1 MPAGSDK
8 WVTLGGC
15 VVMAIGSWEGPDS
28 RLARILVDSNDRSL
42 QSYESKP
49 EWVEEHAHIE
59 ESIAEGGYG
68 HRQVYELVQ
77 NGADAMVNRSGGR
90 IEVILTEN
98 HLYCAN
104 EGDPIDESGLGALL
118 GSNMSRKRG
127 DEIGRFGLG
136 FKSVLAVTDRPEF
149 FSRPVS
155 LRFSHDY
162 SSRLIHERVPST
174 RKIAL
179 PILRLGEPLDP
190 NVEAQ
195 SDPILTELL
204 EWSVTTVRLT
214 RDPGR
219 DTSFLGD
226 DLTGFPAE
234 FLLFTR
240 HVNEL
245 ILDNRVSGVRRTI
258 VVQPGA
264 EEVRL
269 IEGQRDQAWRVFR
282 KVVEPSANA
291 RKDAGA
297 RAERDRLPVDWAVPM
312 TGSSAVGKFW
322 AFFPTTFETTLSG
335 ILNAPWKTNPDRENL
350 LAGEFNIFLLEVA
363 ARLVVE
369 NLQRVS
375 SIEDPAKHL
384 DRMPARGREARGWAD
399 RQITEQVYL
408 LAAQRESLPDQRGQL
423 DFPSRLRIHP
433 ERVSKEAL
441 DLWCSYHFR
450 PHRWV
455 HKSVETRERR
465 PRAERLLEAARD
477 GDGDHDSPIATYRE
491 WLEALAAPAS
501 VEASAAA
508 LAVAEL
514 LKGQLSPMDF
524 DDVRS
529 ARIVLSNSGQLV
541 APDPNRV
548 FIGGRPDIVDTSEVD
563 PALIADSFAERALRE
578 TFNIVEV
585 DRSAEFAAYVA
596 TEVDSVH
603 YWDGLWSR
611 AKQVSPDQAKDLLN
625 RHFLPG
631 EVHVRAEDGEFRPL
645 SRVLL
650 AGPVVDARGAD
661 AGFTID
667 ENWHADTIEIIRAL
681 GATDVPYADRK
692 GFCSEPEWYDQ
703 YVDYVSEQWRASG
716 RTLRGNSRLES
727 DQSSVPSH
735 LEVLQ
740 ELSPTARV
748 RLTAELLRLGSTQT
762 PWAWRQAGS
771 NQPGSLTTESPA
783 IWLLSQHGLL
793 DTTMGTAPISR
804 SVSADLRQFGRFLP
818 VSRLSSEVTGV
829 LDLPR
834 RIEDCPTAILNESLE
849 PLSDETDDDLIGRY
863 ISSIVMLLPPP
874 SELPCR
880 VGPHHGRLAPNQI
893 TAISNP
899 EVYQQ
904 LRTIES
910 PIILAP
916 TPEDADRLVELWN
929 LRPEGDLI
937 TTEINYLLCA
947 PEVPLIDEF
956 PGLRI
961 LPAMA
966 DRRTHVLMRCSE
978 LTRTI
983 RAAGG
988 QTSKAIDKAIS
999 DGRIYWLVQD
1009 TTNPNEEDG
1018 NLLAFISSEFGL
1030 NLSDSQITA
1039 LIQNRKDEAQR
1050 RLIES
1055 IREQADDV
1063 DRILKCLG
1071 PESIRRYVPTSLI
1084 EAVAEQGHSP
1094 DDRMIAEMAL
1104 AVHGV
1109 DILREAKHDLELRGL
1124 VPPLHWAGGRAAQE
1138 FVRDLGFAR
1147 EFAGFPEDRLD
1158 EVFEAIGPVDLKPLH
1173 DFQSVVRDRFRDLLR
1188 TDGKTKR
1195 AMLSL
1200 PTGAGKTRVAVQSL
1214 VEHFRDDE
1222 VPGPVLWIAQSEELC
1237 EQAVQAWAEVW
1248 RAMGPPKTLTIGRLW
1263 DANGA
1268 EPVPGQPHVVVATIQ
1283 KLSTSVIGNET
1294 YEWLADAAIVVV
1306 DEAHRGAT
1314 TPTFT
1319 ALLRWLGL
1327 EARGI
1332 DRCPLVG
1339 LTATPFI
1346 GANQTQT
1353 EILAKRYGLNRL
1365 DTGLF
1370 PEDDTE
1376 QLISLLQERRIL
1388 ARAEHTRI
1396 DGVDI
1401 DLDAG
1406 QMAELDKF
1414 RRLPRAVETELG
1426 LNASRNATLVDSI
1439 KGQPDD
1445 WQILVFAPSVENA
1458 QTLAALLRLEGIAA
1472 AAITAETRP
1481 GVRRHYVQQFKDR
1494 KIRVLTNYGTLTTG
1508 FDAPEVRA
1516 VYVARPTYSPNLY
1529 LQMIGRGLRGPANGG
1544 TDECLIVD
1552 VDDNVRMYGGKLAFT
1567 DFEFLWTEKTGV

>member
-1 MPAGSDK
+1 
-8 WVTLGGC
+8 
-15 VVMAIGSWEGPDS
+15 MAIGSWEGAES
-28 RLARILVDSNDRSL
+28 TLARGLVDSNERSL
-42 QSYESKP
+42 KSWEYKP
-49 EWVEEHAHIE
+49 EWIEEQAHIE
-59 ESIAEGGYG
+59 QAIAEGGYG

-90 IEVILTEN
+90 IEVILTAT

-104 EGDPIDESGLGALL
+104 EGDPIDGSGLEALL

-155 LRFSHDY
+155 LRFSNEY
-162 SSRLIHERVPST
+162 SSRLIHAQVPES
-174 RKIAL
+174 RRLPL

-190 NVEAQ
+190 SSEAAA
-195 SDPILTELL
+195 DPILDELMK
-204 EWSVTTVRLT
+204 WSVTTVRLT
-214 RDPGR
+214 RDPQR
-219 DTSFLGD
+219 DTSWLAD
-226 DLTGFPAE
+226 DLTEFPAE
-234 FLLFTR
+234 FLLFAR

-245 ILDNRVSGVRRTI
+245 ILDNRATGVKRTI
-258 VVQPGA
+258 VVKPGD
-264 EEVRL
+264 EQVRL
-269 IEGQRDQAWRVFR
+269 VEGQRDQAWRVFR
-282 KVVEPSANA
+282 RVVEPTPEA

-297 RAERDRLPVDWAVPM
+297 RAERDQLPVDWAVPM
-312 TGSSAVGKFW
+312 TGSSGVGKFW

-350 LAGEFNIFLLEVA
+350 LFGPFNEYLLQVA
-363 ARLVVE
+363 AGLVVE

-375 SIEDPAKHL
+375 SFDDPAKHL

-399 RQITEQVYL
+399 RQITEQVYR
-408 LAAQRESLPDQRGQL
+408 LAAARESLPDQRGQL

-441 DLWCSYHFR
+441 DLWCSYDFR

-477 GDGDHDSPIATYRE
+477 GGNGESDSPFATYRE

-501 VEASAAA
+501 VESSAAA

-514 LKGQLSPMDF
+514 LKSQISPMDF

-529 ARIVLSNSGQLV
+529 ARIVLSTSGELV
-541 APDPNRV
+541 APDQNRV
-548 FIGGRPDIVDTSEVD
+548 FIGGRPEINDTSEVD
-563 PALIADSFAERALRE
+563 PDLLKDPFAERVLRSI
-578 TFNIVEV
+578 FAIVEV
-585 DRSAEFAAYVA
+585 DRSAEFSAYVA
-596 TEVDSVH
+596 TESE
-603 YWDGLWSR
+603 
-611 AKQVSPDQAKDLLN
+611 SPDFWSGVWHRAGQVPAVQAKDVLT
-625 RHFLPG
+625 RHYLPG
-631 EVHVRAEDGEFRPL
+631 EVRVRALDGEFRPL
-645 SRVLL
+645 GSVLL
-650 AGPVVDARGAD
+650 AGPIVDA
-661 AGFTID
+661 AGSDPAYTLD
-667 ENWHADTIEIIRAL
+667 EGWHAETLDLLRAL
-681 GATDVPYADRK
+681 GAADTPLSDRA
-692 GFCSEPEWYDQ
+692 GFDTAPADYEE
-703 YVDYVSEQWRASG
+703 YVNHVREQWRQSG
-716 RTLRGNSRLES
+716 RPLRGNATLES
-727 DQSSVPSH
+727 DQAAVPSH
-735 LEVLQ
+735 IEILPHLV
-740 ELSPTARV
+740 PATRARF
-748 RLTAELLRLGSTQT
+748 TAELLRLASAQT
-762 PWAWRQAGS
+762 PWTWRQAGS
-771 NQPGSLTTESPA
+771 SQTGSLTMESPT
-783 IWLLSQHGLL
+783 IWVLTERGIL
-793 DTTMGTAPISR
+793 DTTLGLAPISEA
-804 SVSADLRQFGRFLP
+804 VSADLKEFGRLLP
-818 VSRLSSEVTGV
+818 VARVSVEVTSL

-834 RIEDCPTAILNESLE
+834 TIEDCSTSVLNRSLE
-849 PLSDETDDDLIGRY
+849 LLADETDDVLIGRY
-863 ISSIVMLLPPP
+863 VSAVARLLPAP
-874 SELPCR
+874 EALPCR
-880 VGPHHGRLAPNQI
+880 IGPHHGQFSPSEI
-893 TAISNP
+893 TAIANP

-916 TPEDADRLVELWN
+916 TSEDAAQLVERWH

-947 PEVPLIDEF
+947 PQVPLIDEF
-956 PGLRI
+956 PGLRM

-966 DRRTHVLMRCSE
+966 DHRTQTLMRCTE

-988 QTSKAIDKAIS
+988 QTSKAIEKAVAE
-999 DGRIYWLVQD
+999 GRIYWLVQD
-1009 TTNPNEEDG
+1009 PADPNAQDG
-1018 NLLAFISSEFGL
+1018 DLLLFISNEFGL
-1030 NLSDSQITA
+1030 NLTDDQVAA
-1039 LIQNRKDEAQR
+1039 LLQNRKDEAQR
-1050 RLIES
+1050 RLAES
-1055 IREQADDV
+1055 IREQSDDI
-1063 DRILKCLG
+1063 DRILLCLG
-1071 PESIRRYVPTSLI
+1071 PDAIRRYVPTSLI
-1084 EAVAEQGHSP
+1084 DAVAEQGHIT

-1124 VPPLHWAGGRAAQE
+1124 TPPLQWAGGRAAQE
-1138 FVRDLGFAR
+1138 FVRDLGFTR
-1147 EFAGFPEDRLD
+1147 EYAGFPEDRLD
-1158 EVFEAIGPVDLKPLH
+1158 EIFEAIGPVDLKPLH
-1173 DFQSVVRDRFRDLLR
+1173 DFQETVRDRFQELLR
-1188 TDGKTKR
+1188 TTAKTKR

-1214 VEHFRDDE
+1214 VEHLRDAD
-1222 VPGPVLWIAQSEELC
+1222 VVGPVLWIAQSEELC

-1268 EPVPGQPHVVVATIQ
+1268 EPVPDQPHVVVATIQ
-1283 KLSTSVIGNET
+1283 KLSTSVIGNAA
-1294 YEWLADAAIVVV
+1294 YEWLSNAAVVVV

-1327 EARGI
+1327 EARGV
-1332 DRCPLVG
+1332 DRCPLIG

-1346 GANQTQT
+1346 GANRAQN
-1353 EILAKRYGLNRL
+1353 EILAKRYGLSRL

-1370 PEDDTE
+1370 PEGDTE
-1376 QLISLLQERRIL
+1376 QLISLLQERQIL
-1388 ARAEHTRI
+1388 ARVEHARI

-1401 DLDAG
+1401 DLNEG

-1426 LNASRNATLVDSI
+1426 LNAARSAALVESI
-1439 KGQPDD
+1439 KAHPDG
-1445 WQILVFAPSVENA
+1445 WQILLFAPSVENA

-1552 VDDNVRMYGGKLAFT
+1552 VEDNVRMYGGKLAFT
-1567 DFEFLWTEKTGV
+1567 DFEFLWTEKAGV

>member
-1 MPAGSDK
+1 
-8 WVTLGGC
+8 
-15 VVMAIGSWEGPDS
+15 MAIGSWEGTDS
-28 RLARILVDSNDRSL
+28 VLARFVADRNDRSL
-42 QSYESKP
+42 QGYGSMP
-49 EWVEEHAHIE
+49 EWIE
-59 ESIAEGGYG
+59 EQARIEKSIAQGGYG

-90 IEVILTEN
+90 IEVILTET

-104 EGDPIDESGLGALL
+104 EGDPIDEQGLGALL
-118 GSNMSRKRG
+118 GSNMSPKRG

-136 FKSVLAVTDRPEF
+136 FKSVLAVTDRPEL

-155 LRFSHDY
+155 LRFSPQF
-162 SSRLIHERVPST
+162 SSSLIHKRIPTASKST
-174 RKIAL
+174 L
-179 PILRLGEPLDP
+179 PILRLGEPLSP
-190 NVEAQ
+190 KLEAQ
-195 SDPILTELL
+195 SDSILEELF

-214 RDPGR
+214 RDPSR
-219 DTSFLGD
+219 DTSFLAA
-226 DLTGFPAE
+226 DLTDFPAE

-245 ILDNRVSGVRRTI
+245 ILDDRVSGVKRTI
-258 VVQPGA
+258 AVRPDGEQ
-264 EEVRL
+264 VRL
-269 IEGQRDQAWRVFR
+269 IEGERDQAWRVFR
-282 KVVEPSANA
+282 KVVAPTDEARDNA
-291 RKDAGA
+291 G
-297 RAERDRLPVDWAVPM
+297 EISVRDRLPVDWAVPM
-312 TGSSAVGKFW
+312 TASSSVGQFW

-350 LAGEFNIFLLEVA
+350 LLGAFNEFLLEVA
-363 ARLVVE
+363 AGLVVE
-369 NLQRVS
+369 NLERVS
-375 SIEDPAKHL
+375 SVDDPARHL
-384 DRMPARGREARGWAD
+384 DRMPARGREARVWAD
-399 RQITEQVYL
+399 RQITEQVYQ
-408 LAAQRESLPDQRGQL
+408 LAAERESLPDQRGQL

-441 DLWCSYHFR
+441 DLWCSYDFR

-465 PRAERLLEAARD
+465 PRAERLLEASREGNEAAE
-477 GDGDHDSPIATYRE
+477 SAIASYRE

-501 VEASAAA
+501 VESSAAA

-514 LKGQLSPMDF
+514 LKDHLSPMDF

-529 ARIVLSNSGQLV
+529 ARIVLSTSGELV
-541 APDPNRV
+541 APDQNRV
-548 FIGGRPDIVDTSEVD
+548 FIGGRPEIDGTSEVEPGVVRD
-563 PALIADSFAERALRE
+563 AFAERALRSI
-578 TFNIVEV
+578 FGVVEV
-585 DRSAEFAAYVA
+585 DRSAEFSAYVA
-596 TEVDSVH
+596 TDYEDPD
-603 YWDGLWSR
+603 YWSNVWER
-611 AKQVSPDQAKDLLN
+611 AAQVSPTQAKEVLR
-625 RHFLPG
+625 RHYLAG
-631 EVHVRAEDGEFRPL
+631 EVRVRALDGAFRPL
-645 SRVLL
+645 GAVLL
-650 AGPVVDARGAD
+650 AGPVVDA
-661 AGFTID
+661 AGSDPAYTLD
-667 ENWHADTIEIIRAL
+667 EGWHARTLEVLRAL
-681 GATDVPYADRK
+681 GATDTPLSDREGFDTPPADYER
-692 GFCSEPEWYDQ
+692 
-703 YVDYVSEQWRASG
+703 YVDHVREQWRQSG
-716 RTLRGNSRLES
+716 HTLRSNMTLEPDHTS
-727 DQSSVPSH
+727 IPSH
-735 LEVLQ
+735 IEILRHLV
-740 ELSPTARV
+740 PATRA
-748 RLTAELLRLGSTQT
+748 RLTAELLRLQSTQT
-762 PWAWRQAGS
+762 LWTWRQAGS
-771 NQPGSLTTESPA
+771 SQPSSLTVESPA
-783 IWLLSQHGLL
+783 MNVLSEHGIL
-793 DTTMGTAPISR
+793 DTTLGLAPISEA
-804 SVSADLRQFGRFLP
+804 VSADLKEFARLLP
-818 VSRLSSEVTGV
+818 VARLSAEATSLLE
-829 LDLPR
+829 LPR
-834 RIEDCPTAILNESLE
+834 EIEDCSTAILDRSLE
-849 PLSDETDDDLIGRY
+849 LLGDETDDVLIGRY
-863 ISSIVMLLPPP
+863 VSTVARLLPAPDT
-874 SELPCR
+874 LPCR
-880 VGPHHGRLAPNQI
+880 IGPNHGQFPPNEI
-893 TAISNP
+893 TAIANP
-899 EVYQQ
+899 EIYQQ

-916 TPEDADRLVELWN
+916 TPEDAARLVERWH

-937 TTEINYLLCA
+937 TAEINYLLCA

-956 PGLRI
+956 PGLRM

-966 DRRTHVLMRCSE
+966 DHRALMLMRCTE

-988 QTSKAIDKAIS
+988 QTAKAIDKAVAE
-999 DGRIYWLVQD
+999 DRIYWLVQD
-1009 TTNPNEEDG
+1009 PTDPNQQDG
-1018 NLLAFISSEFGL
+1018 DLLVFISNEFGL
-1030 NLSDSQITA
+1030 NLTDDQIAA
-1039 LIQNRKDEAQR
+1039 LLQNRKDEAQR
-1050 RLIES
+1050 KLTES
-1055 IREQADDV
+1055 IREQSDDV
-1063 DRILKCLG
+1063 DRILMCLG
-1071 PESIRRYVPTSLI
+1071 SDGIRRYVPTSLI
-1084 EAVAEQGHSP
+1084 DAVAEQGHAT
-1094 DDRMIAEMAL
+1094 DDRMIAQMAL

-1124 VPPLHWAGGRAAQE
+1124 TPPLQWAGGRAAQE

-1147 EFAGFPEDRLD
+1147 EYAGFPEDRLD

-1173 DFQSVVRDRFRDLLR
+1173 DFQATVRDRFQELLR
-1188 TDGKTKR
+1188 ATAKTKR

-1214 VEHFRDDE
+1214 VEHLRDDE
-1222 VPGPVLWIAQSEELC
+1222 VSGPVLWIAQSEELC

-1268 EPVPGQPHVVVATIQ
+1268 EPVPDQPHVVVATIQ
-1283 KLSTSVIGNET
+1283 KLSTSVIENEA
-1294 YEWLADAAIVVV
+1294 YEWLANAAIVVV

-1319 ALLRWLGL
+1319 RLLRWLGL
-1327 EARGI
+1327 EARGT
-1332 DRCPLVG
+1332 DRCPLIG

-1370 PEDDTE
+1370 PEGDTE

-1401 DLDAG
+1401 SLSEG
-1406 QMAELDKF
+1406 QLAELDKF

-1426 LNASRNATLVDSI
+1426 LNAARNAALVESV
-1439 KGQPDD
+1439 KSQPED
-1445 WQILVFAPSVENA
+1445 WQILLFAPSVENA

-1552 VDDNVRMYGGKLAFT
+1552 VEDNVRMYGGKLAFT
-1567 DFEFLWTEKTGV
+1567 DFEFLWTEKAGV

>member
-1 MPAGSDK
+1 MGIAN
-8 WVTLGGC
+8 
-15 VVMAIGSWEGPDS
+15 WERADS
-28 RLARILVDSNDRSL
+28 ALARDLVDSNNRSL
-42 QSYESKP
+42 KSWEYKP
-49 EWVEEHAHIE
+49 EWIEEQAHIE
-59 ESIAEGGYG
+59 EAIAEGGYG

-90 IEVILTEN
+90 IEVILTET

-104 EGDPIDESGLGALL
+104 EGNPIDKSGLEALL

-155 LRFSHDY
+155 LRFSNEY
-162 SSRLIHERVPST
+162 SSRLIHKHIPESRNLP
-174 RKIAL
+174 L

-190 NVEAQ
+190 NVEAA
-195 SDPILTELL
+195 SDPVLEELL
-204 EWSVTTVRLT
+204 KWSVTTVRLA
-214 RDPGR
+214 RDPER
-219 DTSFLGD
+219 DTSWLAD
-226 DLTGFPAE
+226 DLTEFPAE
-234 FLLFTR
+234 FLLFAR
-240 HVNEL
+240 HVSEL
-245 ILDNRVSGVRRTI
+245 ILDNRASGVKRTI
-258 VVQPGA
+258 VVEPGD
-264 EEVRL
+264 EQVRL
-269 IEGQRDQAWRVFR
+269 VEGKRDQAWRVFR
-282 KVVEPSANA
+282 RVVEPTPAA

-297 RAERDRLPVDWAVPM
+297 RAERDQLPVDWAVPI
-312 TGSSAVGKFW
+312 TGSSGVGKFW

-350 LAGEFNIFLLEVA
+350 LLGAFNEFLLEVA
-363 ARLVVE
+363 AGLVVE
-369 NLQRVS
+369 NLDRVS
-375 SIEDPAKHL
+375 SFDDRAKHL

-408 LAAQRESLPDQRGQL
+408 MAAARESLPDQRGQL

-441 DLWCSYHFR
+441 DLWCSYDFR

-465 PRAERLLEAARD
+465 PRAEKLLEASRE
-477 GDGDHDSPIATYRE
+477 GDERALSPIATYRE

-501 VEASAAA
+501 AEASAAA

-529 ARIVLSNSGQLV
+529 ARIVRSHSGQLV

-548 FIGGRPDIVDTSEVD
+548 FIGGRPDIDDTWQVD
-563 PALIADSFAERALRE
+563 PELLEDSFAERALRN
-578 TFNIVEV
+578 TFGVVEV
-585 DRSAEFAAYVA
+585 DRSAEFTAYIA
-596 TEVDSVH
+596 TEVYSPD
-603 YWDGLWSR
+603 YWTGVWDR
-611 AKQVSPDQAKDLLN
+611 AAHVSPEQAKEVLG
-625 RHFLPG
+625 RHFKPG
-631 EVHVRAEDGEFRPL
+631 EVHVRALDGEFRAL
-645 SRVLL
+645 GMVLL
-650 AGPVVDARGAD
+650 AGPVVDAGGSD
-661 AGFTID
+661 PEFTID
-667 ENWHADTIEIIRAL
+667 EHWHAETLELLRGL
-681 GATDVPYADRK
+681 GATDLPLQDREH
-692 GFCSEPEWYDQ
+692 FDSEPGWYEE
-703 YVDYVSEQWRASG
+703 YVDYVREQWRQSG
-716 RTLRGNSRLES
+716 RTLRGKTTLES
-727 DQSSVPSH
+727 DQRAIPSH
-735 LEVLQ
+735 LEIL
-740 ELSPTARV
+740 EHLHPITRS
-748 RLTAELLRLGSTQT
+748 RLTAELLRLSSTQT
-762 PWAWRQAGS
+762 AWSWRQAGS
-771 NQPGSLTTESPA
+771 SQEGSVTVESPA
-783 IWLLSQHGLL
+783 VWFLSQYGLL
-793 DTTMGTAPISR
+793 DTTMGLVAISKA
-804 SVSADLRQFGRFLP
+804 VSADLTEFSRLLP
-818 VSRLSSEVTGV
+818 VARLSPEATGV
-829 LDLPR
+829 LNLPR
-834 RIEDCPTAILNESLE
+834 RIEDCSATVLKESLE
-849 PLSDETDDDLIGRY
+849 PLSEETDDVLIGRY
-863 ISSIVMLLPPP
+863 VSAIAPLLPAPAK
-874 SELPCR
+874 LPCR
-880 VGPHHGRLAPNQI
+880 VGPNHGRYAPDEI
-893 TAISNP
+893 TAIANP

-916 TPEDADRLVELWN
+916 TSEDADRLVARWR

-937 TTEINYLLCA
+937 TTEISYQLCA

-956 PGLRI
+956 PGLRL

-966 DRRTHVLMRCSE
+966 DHRAQNLMRCTE

-988 QTSKAIDKAIS
+988 QTSNAIDKAVS
-999 DGRIYWLVQD
+999 EGRIYWLVQD
-1009 TTNPNEEDG
+1009 AANPNDG
-1018 NLLAFISSEFGL
+1018 DGSLLVFISAEFSL
-1030 NLSDSQITA
+1030 NLTENQITA
-1039 LIQNRKDEAQR
+1039 LLRNKKDEAQR
-1050 RLIES
+1050 KLTES
-1055 IREQADDV
+1055 IREQSNDV
-1063 DRILKCLG
+1063 DRILMCLG
-1071 PESIRRYVPTSLI
+1071 PDAIRRYVPASLI
-1084 EAVAEQGHSP
+1084 DAVAEQGHGS
-1094 DDRMIAEMAL
+1094 DDRMVAEMAL

-1124 VPPLHWAGGRAAQE
+1124 APPLNWAGGRAAQE
-1138 FVRDLGFAR
+1138 FVRDLGFSR
-1147 EFAGFPEDRLD
+1147 EYAGFPEDRLD
-1158 EVFEAIGPVDLKPLH
+1158 EVYEAIGPVDLKPLH
-1173 DFQSVVRDRFRDLLR
+1173 DFQAVVMDRFRKLLR
-1188 TDGKTKR
+1188 TEGKTKR

-1214 VEHFRDDE
+1214 VEHFVDDE
-1222 VPGPVLWIAQSEELC
+1222 ILGPVLWIAQSEELC

-1268 EPVPGQPHVVVATIQ
+1268 EPVSDQPHVVVATIQ
-1283 KLSTSVIGNET
+1283 KLSTSVIGTEA
-1294 YEWLADAAIVVV
+1294 YEWLSNAAIVVV

-1327 EARGI
+1327 EARGD

-1346 GANQTQT
+1346 GANQTHT

-1370 PEDDTE
+1370 PDDNTE
-1376 QLISLLQERRIL
+1376 QLISLLQDRRIL

-1396 DGVDI
+1396 DGVNI
-1401 DLDAG
+1401 DLSEG

-1414 RRLPRAVETELG
+1414 RRLPRAIETELG
-1426 LNASRNATLVDSI
+1426 LNAVRNAALVNSI
-1439 KGQPDD
+1439 KGHDDD

-1552 VDDNVRMYGGKLAFT
+1552 VEDNVRMYGGKLAFT
-1567 DFEFLWTEKTGV
+1567 DFEFLWTEKTGA